1 MESSWSPPTSST
13 KQPRRRAVSAA
24 ARGRARCCRSRKSA
38 ATARNGTGRMPG
50 ERLPEWRDDFLGERV
65 ERVPVVGAVAER
77 DVDAGA
83 AGVAEGGD
91 HLPGLRRGA
100 PQPARALAALGA
112 PVLPKDLFSAP
123 SPLGVRAQVE
133 ADRKSTRLNSSH
145 LVISY
150 AVFCLKKKNPATW
163 GLP

>member
-13 KQPRRRAVSAA
+13 KRPRRRAVSAA

-38 ATARNGTGRMPG
+38 ATARNGTGRPRMSG

-65 ERVPVVGAVAER
+65 ERVPVVGAVAES

-91 HLPGLRRGA
+91 HL
-100 PQPARALAALGA
+100 
-112 PVLPKDLFSAP
+112 
-123 SPLGVRAQVE
+123 
-133 ADRKSTRLNSSH
+133 DRKSTRLNSSH
-145 LVISY
+145 GYISY
-150 AVFCLKKKNPATW
+150 AVFCLK
-163 GLP
+163 

>member
-13 KQPRRRAVSAA
+13 KRPRRRAVSAA

-38 ATARNGTGRMPG
+38 ATARNGTGRRGIRWGVPPRERSSELRHDLFG
-50 ERLPEWRDDFLGERV
+50 EGV
-65 ERVPVVGAVAER
+65 ERVPVVGAVAEG

-91 HLPGLRRGA
+91 HLPGLLRVA

-112 PVLPKDLFSAP
+112 PVLP
-123 SPLGVRAQVE
+123 E
-133 ADRKSTRLNSSH
+133 
-145 LVISY
+145 
-150 AVFCLKKKNPATW
+150 
-163 GLP
+163 

>member
-13 KQPRRRAVSAA
+13 KRPRRRAVSAA
-24 ARGRARCCRSRKSA
+24 ARGRARCCGSRKSA

-65 ERVPVVGAVAER
+65 ERVPVVGAVAES
-77 DVDAGA
+77 DADAGA

-100 PQPARALAALGA
+100 PQPARALAALRSEEHTSELQSLTNL
-112 PVLPKDLFSAP
+112 VC
-123 SPLGVRAQVE
+123 
-133 ADRKSTRLNSSH
+133 RL
-145 LVISY
+145 L
-150 AVFCLKKKNPATW
+150 LEKKKNKNAADDA
-163 GLP
+163 

>member
-1 MESSWSPPTSST
+1 
-13 KQPRRRAVSAA
+13 RRRHVDDAVLRR
-24 ARGRARCCRSRKSA
+24 RGSERPIRAPSVLCRADDGVASGGIWLTR
-38 ATARNGTGRMPG
+38 
-50 ERLPEWRDDFLGERV
+50 WRGAELRRHLLGERA
-65 ERVPVVGAVAER
+65 ERVPVVRAVAEG

-112 PVLPKDLFSAP
+112 PVLPKGLFCAQ

-133 ADRKSTRLNSSH
+133 AEVDG
-145 LVISY
+145 
-150 AVFCLKKKNPATW
+150 PQD
-163 GLP
+163 GLRVAPLL